1 MHALVTGANGHLG
14 YNLCRELLRRGH
26 QVRASVRSLADR
38 SKTER
43 LSALGHIE
51 LVEADVLDRRQL
63 RAALTQIDTLF
74 HLAAVYAYVIE
85 PGREDDV
92 MRPSLEG
99 AENAMR
105 AAAEAG
111 TGKVVLTSS
120 IVTLPMT
127 KPGAPPSTE
136 EDWIEDLRTPYI
148 RAKTLAEQRAW
159 ALARELKVDLVT
171 VLPGAI
177 CGPGFVRRTP
187 STNLVESI
195 MGGSFRMGIPN
206 LNFPYVDVRDVVN
219 AHIFVA
225 EKPSTGRYA
234 ACNDTQPTFS
244 EINSVMREIDPS
256 VPLPLMRLPDF
267 MLGAAPIFDRLNHR
281 LLGTPRTV
289 SSEFI
294 ATIRGKVWNAS
305 NARIKRELGWKPST
319 SLHDS
324 LRDTMQTLREN
335 RARAA
340 A

>member
-1 MHALVTGANGHLG
+1 M
-14 YNLCRELLRRGH
+14 
-26 QVRASVRSLADR
+26 
-38 SKTER
+38 
-43 LSALGHIE
+43 
-51 LVEADVLDRRQL
+51 
-63 RAALTQIDTLF
+63 
-74 HLAAVYAYVIE
+74 
-85 PGREDDV
+85 
-92 MRPSLEG
+92 
-99 AENAMR
+99 
-105 AAAEAG
+105 
-111 TGKVVLTSS
+111 
-120 IVTLPMT
+120 
-127 KPGAPPSTE
+127 
-136 EDWIEDLRTPYI
+136 RTPYI

-267 MLGAAPIFDRLNHR
+267 MLGAAPFFDRLNHR
-281 LLGTPRTV
+281 LLGTPLTV

-305 NARIKRELGWKPST
+305 NARIKRELGWEPEESF
-319 SLHDS
+319 DS
-324 LRDTMQTLREN
+324 GL
-335 RARAA
+335 ARTIDWYLGNAWWWEPIRSGRYA
-340 A
+340 GERLGAGR